1 MAWVTVPGTSNIW
14 QYENTATASNTYSDS
29 AAGANS
35 TISGGI
41 RTYTK
46 PGTSDTVQT
55 YIRCRK
61 TGTTVERGEL
71 SKTYYDGQ

>member
-1 MAWVTVPGTSNIW
+1 MAYVTVPGSNSIW
-14 QYENTATASNTYSDS
+14 QYDNAATASNTYSDS

-35 TISGGI
+35 VIANGI

-46 PGTSDTVQT
+46 PGGGTVQV

-61 TGTTVERGEL
+61 KGETKERGEL
-71 SKTYYDGQ
+71 SKTYFD

>member
-1 MAWVTVPGTSNIW
+1 MAYVTVPGSSSIW
-14 QYENTATASNTYSDS
+14 QYDNAATASNTYSDS

-46 PGTSDTVQT
+46 PGGGTLKVYART
-55 YIRCRK
+55 RK
-61 TGTTVERGEL
+61 KGETTERGEL
-71 SKTYYDGQ
+71 SKTYYDNQ

>member
-1 MAWVTVPGTSNIW
+1 MAYVTVPGSNSIW
-14 QYENTATASNTYSDS
+14 QYDNAATASNTYSDS

-46 PGTSDTVQT
+46 PGGGTVKVYART
-55 YIRCRK
+55 RK
-61 TGTTVERGEL
+61 KGETTERGEL
-71 SKTYYDGQ
+71 SKTYYDNQ

>member
-1 MAWVTVPGTSNIW
+1 MAYVTVPGSNSIW
-14 QYENTATASNTYSDS
+14 QYDNAATASNTYSDS

-46 PGTSDTVQT
+46 PGGGTVQV

-61 TGTTVERGEL
+61 VGETVERGEL
-71 SKTYYDGQ
+71 SKNFYDAQ

>member
-1 MAWVTVPGTSNIW
+1 MAYVTVPGSNSIW
-14 QYENTATASNTYSDS
+14 QYDNAATASNTYSDS

-46 PGTSDTVQT
+46 
-55 YIRCRK
+55 RK
-61 TGTTVERGEL
+61 TMVLRL
-71 SKTYYDGQ
+71 SVY

>member
-1 MAWVTVPGTSNIW
+1 MAFVAVPGSNGIW
-14 QYENTATASNTYSDS
+14 EYDNAATVSNTYKDS
-29 AAGANS
+29 ADGSNS

-46 PGTSDTVQT
+46 PGGGTVQV

-61 TGTTVERGEL
+61 VGETVERGEL
-71 SKTYYDGQ
+71 SKTYYDAQ